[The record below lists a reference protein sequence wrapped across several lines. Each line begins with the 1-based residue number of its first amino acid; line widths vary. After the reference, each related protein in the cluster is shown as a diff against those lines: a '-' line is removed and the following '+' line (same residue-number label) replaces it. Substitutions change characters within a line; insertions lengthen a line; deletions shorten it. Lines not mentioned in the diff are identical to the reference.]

1 MQRQLSQLQRH
12 MRRQSRDEQLCG
24 LTPRAQLVCLAI
36 YILSGFQM
44 EVAEAF
50 VQDAR
55 KRRKRILSEGAMTEN
70 IPTKIRTWFRECPL
84 ERLYQLQVPETECSR
99 DQILHQEAVKYIS
112 KFHTAKWIADQNY
125 KHSLAPTYDALV
137 NKYREELAKH
147 GSGHVAD
154 RLVLSTDGRV
164 GAAGRTARAWCGRF
178 CAQFAVARKRLA
190 VGSEMPA
197 AEFEEKAV

>member
-1 MQRQLSQLQRH
+1 
-12 MRRQSRDEQLCG
+12 MRGNVGKEFCPKEPWLKTSPLRFEH
-24 LTPRAQLVCLAI
+24 
-36 YILSGFQM
+36 GF
-44 EVAEAF
+44 ESV
-50 VQDAR
+50 
-55 KRRKRILSEGAMTEN
+55 LWN
-70 IPTKIRTWFRECPL
+70 
-84 ERLYQLQVPETECSR
+84 QLQVPETECSR